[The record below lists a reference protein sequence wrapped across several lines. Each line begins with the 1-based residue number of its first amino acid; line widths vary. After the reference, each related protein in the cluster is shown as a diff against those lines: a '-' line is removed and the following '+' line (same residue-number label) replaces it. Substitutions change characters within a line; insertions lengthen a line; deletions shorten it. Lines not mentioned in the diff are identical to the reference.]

1 MKGNGDD
8 STYEMWSAW
17 WLAVLR
23 MKFRS
28 VSKIS
33 TMYLSGSFYKMID
46 NRVIKILILS
56 FHWEEVFYG
65 IVSVVAFT

>member
-1 MKGNGDD
+1 
-8 STYEMWSAW
+8 
-17 WLAVLR
+17 

-33 TMYLSGSFYKMID
+33 TMYPSGSFYKMID
-46 NRVIKILILS
+46 NRVINILILS

-65 IVSVVAFT
+65 IVSVMAFT